1 MAIGTGTAM
10 LIGSGLSAAGS
21 LAGGLFGGGNN
32 SGAAQSAANQAY
44 LAAQH
49 QAEVNKS
56 DASPWTSAGRE
67 ALNELGGLIGW
78 GNLSNPG
85 TNGSLWTYGGDPTGQ
100 FRNSANSK
108 LSLFKNNLYGVGDKF
123 EADPGYAW
131 RVSEGNKALDRSAA
145 AKGGLYSGGQL
156 KALTDYNS
164 NVASNEY
171 GNWWNRNASAT
182 DRYINLLSGI
192 SGSGA
197 NMQSGVNSANTGL
210 TSQQGNYLMAGGN
223 AAMAGA
229 NAADARLWGG
239 INSAAQN
246 LLTGGLYYGMYGGGG
261 TKPTLSE
268 GQNSSNLWGR
278 VR

>member
-10 LIGSGLSAAGS
+10 LLGSGLSAAGS

-100 FRNSANSK
+100 FCNWTAVGVSFAGTAYSIDFGGTANQTAFDNITFGSDTPGGGAVPEPATWAMMI
-108 LSLFKNNLYGVGDKF
+108 LGFGLVG
-123 EADPGYAW
+123 
-131 RVSEGNKALDRSAA
+131 AA
-145 AKGGLYSGGQL
+145 ARRRKS
-156 KALTDYNS
+156 AL
-164 NVASNEY
+164 V
-171 GNWWNRNASAT
+171 SA
-182 DRYINLLSGI
+182 
-192 SGSGA
+192 
-197 NMQSGVNSANTGL
+197 
-210 TSQQGNYLMAGGN
+210 
-223 AAMAGA
+223 
-229 NAADARLWGG
+229 
-239 INSAAQN
+239 
-246 LLTGGLYYGMYGGGG
+246 
-261 TKPTLSE
+261 
-268 GQNSSNLWGR
+268 
-278 VR
+278 